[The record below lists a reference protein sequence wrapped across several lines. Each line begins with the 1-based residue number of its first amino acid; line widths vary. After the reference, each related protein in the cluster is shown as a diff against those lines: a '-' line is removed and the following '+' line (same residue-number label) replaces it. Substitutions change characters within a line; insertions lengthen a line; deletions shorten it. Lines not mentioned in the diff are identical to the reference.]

1 MRNNYS
7 RVSTNP
13 GEPSGFSDIS
23 MVSVFSWCR
32 AGHVT
37 HKYQALTDALQR
49 GDVASYISACDRLN
63 VMKYSYF

>member
-1 MRNNYS
+1 MRHQKTGKNWLNITVLRNNYS

-23 MVSVFSWCR
+23 MVSVFSWRR

-37 HKYQALTDALQR
+37 HKYQALTDAL
-49 GDVASYISACDRLN
+49 
-63 VMKYSYF
+63 